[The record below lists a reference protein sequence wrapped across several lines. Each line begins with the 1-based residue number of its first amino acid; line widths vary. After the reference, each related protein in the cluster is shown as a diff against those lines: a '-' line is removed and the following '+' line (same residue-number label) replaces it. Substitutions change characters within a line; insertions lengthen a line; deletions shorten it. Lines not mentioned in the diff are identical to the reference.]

1 MSYAFYYDVPGD
13 EHIYGKVKAEIG
25 EGHPKGLVVQ
35 LVAKR
40 DEGGLRHFNVWESKE
55 DWERYNEDRV
65 EPAVARVLA
74 GIGVTEPSPTRPA
87 VEELNLIDVI
97 TTTS

>member
-1 MSYAFYYDVPGD
+1 MPYAFFYDVPGN
-13 EHIYGKVKAEIG
+13 ENIYGKVKAEIG
-25 EGHPKGLVVQ
+25 EAHPKGLVVQ
-35 LVAKR
+35 FVAKR

-55 DWERYNEDRV
+55 DWERYQQDRV

-74 GIGVTEPSPTRPA
+74 GIGITENSARPP
-87 VEELNLIDVI
+87 VEELNVIDVI

>member
-1 MSYAFYYDVPGD
+1 MSYAFFYDVPGD
-13 EHIYGKVKAEIG
+13 EHVYGKVKAELG
-25 EGHPKGLVVQ
+25 DELPKGLLIQ

-40 DEGGLRHFNVWESKE
+40 GEGGLRHFNVWESKE

-74 GIGVTEPSPTRPA
+74 GIGVTDPPPRPA

-97 TTTS
+97 TTTR